1 VTDYDWVVRKL
12 SLSNNIYVYDTK
24 EEREE
29 PADSKVGWD
38 QVSETKKIDKHIQK
52 SKKN

>member
-1 VTDYDWVVRKL
+1 MEVLILL

-29 PADSKVGWD
+29 PADSKVG
-38 QVSETKKIDKHIQK
+38 
-52 SKKN
+52 